1 MPMLAAAIGPD
12 RGHARQPEPA
22 DAGANQAPADPRSA
36 LLVARFV
43 AGDRAAFNDLV
54 IEHQDA
60 ALATAARITG
70 DADAAHDVVQEAF
83 VRVVRH
89 AASFERERPFRTWLL
104 AIVRNLA
111 IDALR
116 RRRYHLPIDGR
127 ERATESSV
135 SADLEAREVRE
146 RVALVLHDLPE
157 KYRDLLVM
165 RELEGRSAES
175 IARDTGIDY
184 GTTRWRLHTA
194 RNLFR
199 DAWIRKFGEGEA

>member
-1 MPMLAAAIGPD
+1 MPALAAAMAPD
-12 RGHARQPEPA
+12 HGLA
-22 DAGANQAPADPRSA
+22 DSRSA
-36 LLVARFV
+36 QLVERFI
-43 AGDRAAFNDLV
+43 AGDRGAFAELV
-54 IEHQDA
+54 AEHQGA
-60 ALATAARITG
+60 ALATAVRITG

-89 AASFERERPFRTWLL
+89 AARYERDRSFRAWLL

-116 RRRYHLPIDGR
+116 RRRVHASLDGR
-127 ERATESSV
+127 DRAAESSV
-135 SADLEAREVRE
+135 SAGLEAQEVRA
-146 RVALVLHDLPE
+146 RVALVLDDLPA

-165 RELEGRSAES
+165 RELEGRSAEG
-175 IARDTGIDY
+175 IASETGIDY

-199 DAWIRKFGEGEA
+199 DAWIRRFGAEET